1 MLLRLVA
8 LLALLGAALGSF
20 ALPGWGGAAGT
31 ERLGLLCCAFTVSM
45 YGAPLRDMVS
55 GYGVVGRGVVETVGS
70 CGATPLWGSGLP
82 VTPLWG
88 DAVMG

>member
-55 GYGVVGRGVVETVGS
+55 VNG
-70 CGATPLWGSGLP
+70 
-82 VTPLWG
+82 
-88 DAVMG
+88 VMGMWGGG